1 MPAAILGPIAGSVVG
16 GLMSDGGDSQTASKE
31 PWKDAAPWLRENIA
45 QGRNLQAYYQQ
56 NPWNALQ
63 QTGYQNTFT
72 DLDAFRNSMAPGL
85 MGFATKLMGTNY
97 SRGQTGQQMPMEQA
111 QMVQTKPMQQMQG
124 GGVQSAMGQAAGMQ
138 AMNPNLS
145 WADVAQGGGSF
156 SSAGGSPS
164 SGLLSQQGLFSVP
177 QGQSYG
183 LLDFKALNPYNG
195 ALKPDEIKKPT
206 QQTIE
211 EAIQAEMDRRMR
223 DAQYGGGA
231 RDGGFA

>member
-56 NPWNALQ
+56 NPFNQPQ
-63 QTGYQNTFT
+63 QTAYQNTFT

-85 MGFATKLMGTNY
+85 MGFANKLMGTNY
-97 SRGQTGQQMPMEQA
+97 SRGQAGQQMPMQQA

-124 GGVQSAMGQAAGMQ
+124 GGVDQ
-138 AMNPNLS
+138 
-145 WADVAQGGGSF
+145 
-156 SSAGGSPS
+156 S
-164 SGLLSQQGLFSVP
+164 SGLLSQQGPFSVP

>member
-1 MPAAILGPIAGSVVG
+1 MAFAKVAGGILGGLLG
-16 GLMSDGGDSQTASKE
+16 GGGDQQTASKE
-31 PWKDAAPWLRENIA
+31 PWSEAAPWLKENIA

-85 MGFATKLMGTNY
+85 MGFANKLMGTNY
-97 SRGQTGQQMPMEQA
+97 SRGQQPQTA
-111 QMVQTKPMQQMQG
+111 Q
-124 GGVQSAMGQAAGMQ
+124 
-138 AMNPNLS
+138 
-145 WADVAQGGGSF
+145 
-156 SSAGGSPS
+156 
-164 SGLLSQQGLFSVP
+164 SGLLSQQGPFSVP

-211 EAIQAEMDRRMR
+211 EAIQAELERQRRE
-223 DAQYGGGA
+223 AQQSDN
-231 RDGGFA
+231 RFA